1 MNKIRTVVVE
11 DEPVSRDRLLALL
24 GEEQDIEVV
33 GACADGREAASA
45 IASQSPDL
53 VFLDIQLPEMDG
65 IELARAF
72 DPDKRPAV
80 VFVTAHDSYALP
92 AFEIHALDYLLK
104 PFSAQR
110 FRSALSYAREHL
122 AQRRATTLGRQIL
135 DMLPGMDQP
144 GSPAVPAAP
153 TAGGSTAPAAAVST
167 PAARPAAATPSL
179 ERLVVKSSGRIYFVR
194 IADIDWCEAAGNYI
208 RVHVGSQPHLIRE
221 TMNRLEA
228 QLDGRQFVRIHRS
241 TIVNVDRIQEMRS
254 TYNGEHIVLLRD
266 GTRLTMSRGYR
277 EGLQDRLRRPIA

>member
-33 GACADGREAASA
+33 GACADGREAATA
-45 IASQSPDL
+45 IAATSPDL

-65 IELARAF
+65 LTLARTLDA
-72 DPDKRPAV
+72 DKRPAV
-80 VFVTAHDSYALP
+80 VFVTAHDAYALP

-122 AQRRATTLGRQIL
+122 AQRRATSLGRQIL
-135 DMLPGMDQP
+135 DMLPDIR
-144 GSPAVPAAP
+144 SDARPAPPAA
-153 TAGGSTAPAAAVST
+153 APAAS
-167 PAARPAAATPSL
+167 PAG
-179 ERLVVKSSGRIYFVR
+179 ERLVVKSSGRIYFVK

-208 RVHVGSQPHLIRE
+208 RVHVGSQAHLIRE
-221 TMNRLEA
+221 TMNRLES
-228 QLDGRQFVRIHRS
+228 QLDPRTFVRVHRS
-241 TIVNVDRIQEMRS
+241 TIVNVDRIQELRS
-254 TYNGEHIVLLRD
+254 SFNGEHVVVLRT

-277 EGLQDRLRRPIA
+277 DALQERLKRPL